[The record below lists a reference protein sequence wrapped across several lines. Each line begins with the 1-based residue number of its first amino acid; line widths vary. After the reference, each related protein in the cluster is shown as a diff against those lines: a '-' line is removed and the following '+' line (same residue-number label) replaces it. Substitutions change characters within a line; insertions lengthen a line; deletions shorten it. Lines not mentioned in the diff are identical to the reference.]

1 MSCLRF
7 LAISAFCFFS
17 LTLQP
22 AAAAV
27 IGDINDSGE
36 VNAVDV
42 QLVINAALGIDIG
55 GLDADVN
62 DADGVNAVDVQRV
75 INAALG
81 INPGDGP
88 TAAFSATPLSGT
100 APLTVEFTDASTAGS
115 SAITA
120 WAWDFGDGNSSTEA
134 SPTHIYGAAGTF
146 TVTLTVTTG
155 AGSDS
160 EIKTNLITVGAD
172 PNWAADSSTFNVTL
186 APGVQ
191 FVPENELNNV
201 IIAYNQEEHAYLL
214 DPAELT
220 RLNVTADVGD
230 TLVLAGIEIGRIV
243 ISSTDGDG
251 TYIETEMVPLNE
263 VFPDRQIAWDY
274 GVEFTPDIVKS
285 IEIEGVGEFPVKAGT
300 PIEITFEQDGL
311 KDELK
316 VTLDVATADFDFTVT
331 KGVGPGVTARFTA
344 KGQIVRFRNKNNM
357 SFESGQLTTFGHELN
372 GMRGHTDLKLVVAG
386 SGSDAV
392 DFKIPVP
399 IMKIPFVI
407 GYIPAVLSI
416 GAQFVVNAQVPI
428 EGSSQVASSFDYD
441 SDLGFT
447 FDGVTVQA
455 GGRAGNTTF
464 GDPLHQTGAAV
475 AIGANFGVGYPRVS
489 LSIAGGT
496 LVPWAQTAFLVGGSF
511 TFTPPCQ
518 TADAQF
524 IGAAG
529 YDFGILGFSL
539 ASGSK
544 TLFTQKKELLRA
556 GQCPPSKA
564 GIFAAE
570 ALMGTDLPKIE
581 AQELTSDCATCGE

>member
-1 MSCLRF
+1 MSRF
-7 LAISAFCFFS
+7 RLPLLAALFVFALPLTSAV
-17 LTLQP
+17 P
-22 AAAAV
+22 AIV
-27 IGDINDSGE
+27 GDINDSGD
-36 VNAVDV
+36 VDAVDV

-55 GLDADVN
+55 GLDADINNV
-62 DADGVNAVDVQRV
+62 DGVNAVDVQGV
-75 INAALG
+75 INTALG
-81 INPGDGP
+81 VVPGGEAP
-88 TAAFSATPLSGT
+88 TAAFSASAVSGT
-100 APLTVEFTDASTAGS
+100 APFSVEFTDESIAGT
-115 SAITA
+115 SAITT
-120 WAWDFGDGNSSTEA
+120 WAWDFGDGATSTDPN
-134 SPTHIYGAAGTF
+134 PTHIFGAAGTY
-146 TVTLTVTTG
+146 TVTLTVTTT

-160 EIKTNLITVGAD
+160 ETKTNLITVGAD

-191 FVPENELNNV
+191 FVPENELINV
-201 IIAYNQEEHAYLL
+201 IIGYNQDEHAYLL
-214 DPAELT
+214 DPVEIARLGLT
-220 RLNVTADVGD
+220 TNVGD
-230 TLVLAGIEIGRIV
+230 VLILAGIELGRII
-243 ISSTDGDG
+243 ISSTDSSG
-251 TYIETEMVPLNE
+251 TYIETEMVPLNQ
-263 VFPDRQIAWDY
+263 VFPNGEIAWDY
-274 GVEFTPDIVKS
+274 GVQFTPDIVKS

-311 KDELK
+311 KYELK
-316 VTLDVATADFDFTVT
+316 VTLDVTTADFDFTVT
-331 KGVGPGVTARFTA
+331 KGVGAGVTARFTA
-344 KGQIVRFRNKNNM
+344 KGQIVRFRNANQM
-357 SFESGQLTTFGHELN
+357 TFESGQLTNFGHELN
-372 GMRGHTDLKLVVAG
+372 GMRGHADLKLVMAG

-399 IMKIPFVI
+399 IMKIPFVV

-428 EGSSQVASSFDYD
+428 EGSAQVGSSFDYD

-455 GGRAGNTTF
+455 GGRAGTTTF
-464 GDPLHQTGAAV
+464 GDPIHQTGAAT

-496 LVPWAQTAFLVGGSF
+496 LVPWAQTAFLVGGSY

-529 YDFGILGFSL
+529 YDFGILGFAL

-556 GQCPPSKA
+556 GQCPPSKTLL
-564 GIFAAE
+564 FTE
-570 ALMGTDLPKIE
+570 DALTGLELPDAKQMGL
-581 AQELTSDCATCGE
+581 LMR